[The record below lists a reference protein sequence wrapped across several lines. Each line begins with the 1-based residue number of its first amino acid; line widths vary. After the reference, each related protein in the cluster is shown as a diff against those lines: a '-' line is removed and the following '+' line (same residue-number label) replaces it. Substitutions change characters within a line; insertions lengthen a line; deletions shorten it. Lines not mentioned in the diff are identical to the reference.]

1 MRETGRPEPRVT
13 RALGGIGAIG
23 VVILPAVVLAVGV
36 LLVQPAGAGDDPR
49 SDNAA
54 APRIV
59 SLAPHLTELAFDA
72 GAAERLVG
80 AVEWSDHPAAARELP
95 RIGDA
100 FRFDAE
106 TILSLGATDAIAW
119 QGGTPRSSQRQLEA
133 LGLTVHAIEIR
144 TLDQIGEALRV
155 LGRLAGTSA
164 AADAAARRYRARL
177 ERLRAEARRGV
188 PVTVFYQVSQ
198 RPLFTLG
205 GRHVFNEVLALCG
218 ARNVFADLDVEAAA
232 VGIEAVVDAAP
243 DVILVGAD
251 RRPAEASAAW
261 SSRTE
266 IPAVRC
272 GRVLEVD
279 ADSLVR
285 PTTRLLDG
293 AEELCARLEA
303 LRRGEDPACG
313 IGRR

>member
-1 MRETGRPEPRVT
+1 MGTGRPLARIT
-13 RALGGIGAIG
+13 RALGRIA
-23 VVILPAVVLAVGV
+23 ATVLAVVV
-36 LLVQPAGAGDDPR
+36 LLVPPAADGNDPR
-49 SDNAA
+49 SEDAA

-72 GAAERLVG
+72 GAGDRLVG

-119 QGGTPRSSQRQLEA
+119 EGGTPISSRRQLEA
-133 LGLTVHAIEIR
+133 LGLSVHSIETR
-144 TLDQIGEALRV
+144 TLDEIGEALRA

-164 AADAAARRYRARL
+164 AADAAAGRYRERL
-177 ERLRAEARRGV
+177 ERLRSNPRRGA
-188 PVTVFYQVSQ
+188 PITVFYQVSR

-232 VGIEAVVDAAP
+232 VGIESVVDAAP

-261 SSRTE
+261 ASRTG

-279 ADSLVR
+279 ADTLVR
-285 PTTRLLDG
+285 PTTRLLEG
-293 AEELCARLEA
+293 AEALCERLDT
-303 LRRGEDPACG
+303 LRRAEDPACG
-313 IGRR
+313 IAPR

>member
-1 MRETGRPEPRVT
+1 MRATARPVT
-13 RALGGIGAIG
+13 RAIRSARQIAAAGL
-23 VVILPAVVLAVGV
+23 VVPVLIAAAAS
-36 LLVQPAGAGDDPR
+36 LAAAPLHAED
-49 SDNAA
+49 AA

-72 GAAERLVG
+72 GAADRLVG
-80 AVEWSDHPAAARELP
+80 VVEWSDHPRPARELP

-100 FRFDAE
+100 FRFDTE

-119 QGGTPRSSQRQLEA
+119 EGGTPPASRRQLEA
-133 LGLTVHAIEIR
+133 LGLTVHAIETR
-144 TLDQIGEALRV
+144 TLDQIGEALRT

-164 AADAAARRYRARL
+164 QADAAANRFR
-177 ERLRAEARRGV
+177 ERLDQLRAVPRHGP

-205 GRHVFNEVLALCG
+205 RRHVFNEVLALCG
-218 ARNVFADLDVEAAA
+218 ARNVFDGLDVEAAA
-232 VGIEAVVDAAP
+232 VGIEAVVDASP

-251 RRPAEASAAW
+251 RRPADAAAAW
-261 SSRTE
+261 AARTE

-293 AEELCARLEA
+293 ASALCERLDR
-303 LRRGEDPACG
+303 LRQAEDPACG